1 MMEFAITILLVV
13 TVGWGIL
20 IYNRLITDKNR
31 IKAAWSDIDVQLKRR
46 HDLIPQ
52 LVELVKSYAA
62 YERKTLED
70 ITALRSKS
78 EVTKRVEEIGQIE
91 SELVGKVELV
101 VARGHAARRGGGD
114 HDGDPASGKYTRPS
128 LHQTAAAGESG
139 IRSFGSRE
147 PGRRDDVFR
156 QGGGVGKERN
166 SSWLC
171 AREGTPLSL
180 RPCDRISH
188 RLSNRSNGHFD
199 LFGGCLVIRR
209 YAVFNRLAVHPH
221 RQRVSFLRYQLS
233 DFVYEGFW
241 KQDDVPD
248 GHGACVK
255 VEVGKAQATAFET
268 VIQRHNA

>member
-1 MMEFAITILLVV
+1 MMEFAITIILVV

-101 VARGHAARRGGGD
+101 VARAEAYPDLKANESFLSLQKNLTEVENYIQYARRYYNG
-114 HDGDPASGKYTRPS
+114 AVRIFNTR
-128 LHQTAAAGESG
+128 L
-139 IRSFGSRE
+139 
-147 PGRRDDVFR
+147 DVFP
-156 QGGGVGKERN
+156 QLIV
-166 SSWLC
+166 
-171 AREGTPLSL
+171 ARLFKFLPEDFFQIEEDSQRAAP
-180 RPCDRISH
+180 RI
-188 RLSNRSNGHFD
+188 
-199 LFGGCLVIRR
+199 
-209 YAVFNRLAVHPH
+209 
-221 RQRVSFLRYQLS
+221 
-233 DFVYEGFW
+233 
-241 KQDDVPD
+241 
-248 GHGACVK
+248 
-255 VEVGKAQATAFET
+255 T
-268 VIQRHNA
+268 

>member
-91 SELVGKVELV
+91 SELRGKVELV
-101 VARGHAARRGGGD
+101 VARAEAYPDLKANESFLSLQKNLSEVENYIQYARRYYNG
-114 HDGDPASGKYTRPS
+114 AVRIFNTR
-128 LHQTAAAGESG
+128 L
-139 IRSFGSRE
+139 
-147 PGRRDDVFR
+147 DVFP
-156 QGGGVGKERN
+156 QLIV
-166 SSWLC
+166 
-171 AREGTPLSL
+171 ARLFKFLPEDFFQIEEDSQRAAP
-180 RPCDRISH
+180 RI
-188 RLSNRSNGHFD
+188 
-199 LFGGCLVIRR
+199 
-209 YAVFNRLAVHPH
+209 
-221 RQRVSFLRYQLS
+221 
-233 DFVYEGFW
+233 
-241 KQDDVPD
+241 
-248 GHGACVK
+248 
-255 VEVGKAQATAFET
+255 T
-268 VIQRHNA
+268 

>member
-1 MMEFAITILLVV
+1 MEFAITILLVV

-101 VARGHAARRGGGD
+101 VARAEAYPDLKANESFLSLQKNLSEVENYIQYARRYYNG
-114 HDGDPASGKYTRPS
+114 AVRIFNTR
-128 LHQTAAAGESG
+128 L
-139 IRSFGSRE
+139 
-147 PGRRDDVFR
+147 DVFP
-156 QGGGVGKERN
+156 QLIV
-166 SSWLC
+166 
-171 AREGTPLSL
+171 ARLFKFLPEDFFQIEEDSQRAAP
-180 RPCDRISH
+180 RI
-188 RLSNRSNGHFD
+188 
-199 LFGGCLVIRR
+199 
-209 YAVFNRLAVHPH
+209 
-221 RQRVSFLRYQLS
+221 
-233 DFVYEGFW
+233 
-241 KQDDVPD
+241 
-248 GHGACVK
+248 
-255 VEVGKAQATAFET
+255 T
-268 VIQRHNA
+268 